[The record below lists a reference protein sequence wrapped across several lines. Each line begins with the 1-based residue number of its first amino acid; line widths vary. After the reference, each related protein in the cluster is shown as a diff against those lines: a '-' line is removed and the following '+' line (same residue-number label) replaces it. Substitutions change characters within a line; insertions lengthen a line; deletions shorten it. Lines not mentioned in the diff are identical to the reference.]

1 MLGSSLYH
9 PHLTTD
15 FSESQIEFIT
25 PPFSQNIEVI
35 NFLDDLHNYVSKS
48 IGSEYLWPLSFP
60 PNISTEDE
68 IRIANYGKSNLAH
81 LKTLYRKGLAFRYG
95 KLMQSISGIH
105 FNFSFS
111 DKLWTHD
118 VFREKTTNKKD
129 LKSGLYF
136 KMIRNLERMNWLII
150 YLYGASP
157 IIPKNFM
164 KPIDVHHT
172 KRGNDYYFPYA
183 TSLRMSTLGYRNLQQ
198 SKLVVSTNSLK
209 EYINDLSGL
218 LRQPSKS
225 YQNGLADFSSK
236 AEQINSNVIQIEA
249 EYYASFR
256 PKSKD
261 TFSRPI
267 LSLEKNGVDILFCP
281 ASPEVYPEKF
291 QTSVKVKLFSEVLEG
306 KFRKGHMEGV
316 ATIVTKLF
324 NLVRPDFAI
333 FGEKDFQ
340 QLLLIKS
347 FVEDLNIPVKIIS
360 GETIRDNEGLA
371 LSSRNEK
378 LTNDEKIQ
386 AMQIIKSLNLGVET
400 LRSGEKES
408 DNIIKKIRD
417 YLADY
422 NLIQIEYVSIR
433 DVNNFEKVNKID
445 EDIVILI
452 SVFIGKIRLID
463 NLIYRKKNG

>member
-1 MLGSSLYH
+1 MKIYYKI
-9 PHLTTD
+9 D
-15 FSESQIEFIT
+15 D
-25 PPFSQNIEVI
+25 
-35 NFLDDLHNYVSKS
+35 FLDA
-48 IGSEYLWPLSFP
+48 
-60 PNISTEDE
+60 
-68 IRIANYGKSNLAH
+68 R
-81 LKTLYRKGLAFRYG
+81 
-95 KLMQSISGIH
+95 
-105 FNFSFS
+105 
-111 DKLWTHD
+111 
-118 VFREKTTNKKD
+118 
-129 LKSGLYF
+129 
-136 KMIRNLERMNWLII
+136 
-150 YLYGASP
+150 
-157 IIPKNFM
+157 
-164 KPIDVHHT
+164 
-172 KRGNDYYFPYA
+172 
-183 TSLRMSTLGYRNLQQ
+183 
-198 SKLVVSTNSLK
+198 SKLNSKKIILVPTMGSIH
-209 EYINDLSGL
+209 EGHISLINKAKLYADIVIVTIFINPIQFNS
-218 LRQPSKS
+218 SIDYDS
-225 YQNGLADFSSK
+225 YPRS
-236 AEQINSNVIQIEA
+236 IE
-249 EYYASFR
+249 ED
-256 PKSKD
+256 KK
-261 TFSRPI
+261 T
-267 LSLEKNGVDILFCP
+267 LEKNGVDILFCP
-281 ASPEVYPEKF
+281 STPEIYPEKF
-291 QTSVKVKLFSEVLEG
+291 QTSVNVRLFSEVLEG

-347 FVEDLNIPVKIIS
+347 FVQDLNIPVKIIS

-378 LTNDEKIQ
+378 LTNNEKTQ
-386 AMQIIKSLNLGVET
+386 AIQIIKSLNLGVET

>member
-1 MLGSSLYH
+1 MKIYYKI
-9 PHLTTD
+9 D
-15 FSESQIEFIT
+15 D
-25 PPFSQNIEVI
+25 
-35 NFLDDLHNYVSKS
+35 FLDA
-48 IGSEYLWPLSFP
+48 
-60 PNISTEDE
+60 
-68 IRIANYGKSNLAH
+68 R
-81 LKTLYRKGLAFRYG
+81 
-95 KLMQSISGIH
+95 
-105 FNFSFS
+105 
-111 DKLWTHD
+111 
-118 VFREKTTNKKD
+118 
-129 LKSGLYF
+129 
-136 KMIRNLERMNWLII
+136 
-150 YLYGASP
+150 
-157 IIPKNFM
+157 
-164 KPIDVHHT
+164 
-172 KRGNDYYFPYA
+172 
-183 TSLRMSTLGYRNLQQ
+183 
-198 SKLVVSTNSLK
+198 SKLNSKKIILVPTMGSIH
-209 EYINDLSGL
+209 EGHISLINKA
-218 LRQPSKS
+218 RS
-225 YQNGLADFSSK
+225 YADIVIVTIFINPIQFNSS
-236 AEQINSNVIQIEA
+236 IDYDSYPRSIE
-249 EYYASFR
+249 ED
-256 PKSKD
+256 KK
-261 TFSRPI
+261 T
-267 LSLEKNGVDILFCP
+267 LEKNGVDILFCP
-281 ASPEVYPEKF
+281 SSPEVYPEKF
-291 QTSVKVKLFSEVLEG
+291 QTSVKVSLFSEVLEG

-386 AMQIIKSLNLGVET
+386 ATQIIKSLNLGVET

-408 DNIIKKIRD
+408 DNIIKKITD

>member
-1 MLGSSLYH
+1 MKIYYKI
-9 PHLTTD
+9 D
-15 FSESQIEFIT
+15 D
-25 PPFSQNIEVI
+25 
-35 NFLDDLHNYVSKS
+35 FLDA
-48 IGSEYLWPLSFP
+48 
-60 PNISTEDE
+60 
-68 IRIANYGKSNLAH
+68 R
-81 LKTLYRKGLAFRYG
+81 
-95 KLMQSISGIH
+95 
-105 FNFSFS
+105 
-111 DKLWTHD
+111 
-118 VFREKTTNKKD
+118 
-129 LKSGLYF
+129 
-136 KMIRNLERMNWLII
+136 
-150 YLYGASP
+150 
-157 IIPKNFM
+157 
-164 KPIDVHHT
+164 
-172 KRGNDYYFPYA
+172 
-183 TSLRMSTLGYRNLQQ
+183 
-198 SKLVVSTNSLK
+198 SKLNSKKIILVPTMGSIH
-209 EYINDLSGL
+209 EGHISLINKA
-218 LRQPSKS
+218 RS
-225 YQNGLADFSSK
+225 YADIVIVTIFINPIQFNSS
-236 AEQINSNVIQIEA
+236 IDYDSYPRSIE
-249 EYYASFR
+249 ED
-256 PKSKD
+256 KK
-261 TFSRPI
+261 T
-267 LSLEKNGVDILFCP
+267 LEKNGVDILFCP
-281 ASPEVYPEKF
+281 SSPEVYPDKF

-417 YLADY
+417 YLVDY

>member
-1 MLGSSLYH
+1 MKIYYKI
-9 PHLTTD
+9 D
-15 FSESQIEFIT
+15 D
-25 PPFSQNIEVI
+25 
-35 NFLDDLHNYVSKS
+35 FLDA
-48 IGSEYLWPLSFP
+48 
-60 PNISTEDE
+60 
-68 IRIANYGKSNLAH
+68 R
-81 LKTLYRKGLAFRYG
+81 
-95 KLMQSISGIH
+95 
-105 FNFSFS
+105 
-111 DKLWTHD
+111 
-118 VFREKTTNKKD
+118 
-129 LKSGLYF
+129 
-136 KMIRNLERMNWLII
+136 
-150 YLYGASP
+150 
-157 IIPKNFM
+157 
-164 KPIDVHHT
+164 
-172 KRGNDYYFPYA
+172 
-183 TSLRMSTLGYRNLQQ
+183 
-198 SKLVVSTNSLK
+198 SKLNSKKIILVPTMGSIH
-209 EYINDLSGL
+209 EGHISLINKA
-218 LRQPSKS
+218 RS
-225 YQNGLADFSSK
+225 YADIVIVTIFINPIQFNSS
-236 AEQINSNVIQIEA
+236 IDYDSYPRSIE
-249 EYYASFR
+249 ED
-256 PKSKD
+256 KK
-261 TFSRPI
+261 T
-267 LSLEKNGVDILFCP
+267 LEKNGVDILFCP
-281 ASPEVYPEKF
+281 SSTEVYPEKF
-291 QTSVKVKLFSEVLEG
+291 QTSVKVRLFSEVLEG

-433 DVNNFEKVNKID
+433 DVNNFEKVNKIY

-463 NLIYRKKNG
+463 NLIYREKNG

>member
-1 MLGSSLYH
+1 LKIYYKI
-9 PHLTTD
+9 D
-15 FSESQIEFIT
+15 D
-25 PPFSQNIEVI
+25 
-35 NFLDDLHNYVSKS
+35 FLDA
-48 IGSEYLWPLSFP
+48 
-60 PNISTEDE
+60 
-68 IRIANYGKSNLAH
+68 R
-81 LKTLYRKGLAFRYG
+81 
-95 KLMQSISGIH
+95 
-105 FNFSFS
+105 
-111 DKLWTHD
+111 
-118 VFREKTTNKKD
+118 
-129 LKSGLYF
+129 
-136 KMIRNLERMNWLII
+136 
-150 YLYGASP
+150 
-157 IIPKNFM
+157 
-164 KPIDVHHT
+164 
-172 KRGNDYYFPYA
+172 
-183 TSLRMSTLGYRNLQQ
+183 
-198 SKLVVSTNSLK
+198 SKLNSKKIILVPTMGSIH
-209 EYINDLSGL
+209 EGHISLINKA
-218 LRQPSKS
+218 RS
-225 YQNGLADFSSK
+225 YADIVIVTIFINPIQFNSS
-236 AEQINSNVIQIEA
+236 IDYDSYPRSIE
-249 EYYASFR
+249 ED
-256 PKSKD
+256 KK
-261 TFSRPI
+261 T
-267 LSLEKNGVDILFCP
+267 LEKNGVDILFCP
-281 ASPEVYPEKF
+281 SSPEVYPEKF
-291 QTSVKVKLFSEVLEG
+291 QTSVKVSLFSEVLEG

-386 AMQIIKSLNLGVET
+386 ATQIIKSLNLGVET

>member
-1 MLGSSLYH
+1 MKIYYKI
-9 PHLTTD
+9 D
-15 FSESQIEFIT
+15 D
-25 PPFSQNIEVI
+25 
-35 NFLDDLHNYVSKS
+35 FLDA
-48 IGSEYLWPLSFP
+48 
-60 PNISTEDE
+60 
-68 IRIANYGKSNLAH
+68 R
-81 LKTLYRKGLAFRYG
+81 
-95 KLMQSISGIH
+95 
-105 FNFSFS
+105 
-111 DKLWTHD
+111 
-118 VFREKTTNKKD
+118 
-129 LKSGLYF
+129 
-136 KMIRNLERMNWLII
+136 
-150 YLYGASP
+150 
-157 IIPKNFM
+157 
-164 KPIDVHHT
+164 
-172 KRGNDYYFPYA
+172 
-183 TSLRMSTLGYRNLQQ
+183 
-198 SKLVVSTNSLK
+198 SKLNSKKIILVPTMGSIH
-209 EYINDLSGL
+209 EGHISLINKA
-218 LRQPSKS
+218 RS
-225 YQNGLADFSSK
+225 YADIVIVTIFINPIQFNSS
-236 AEQINSNVIQIEA
+236 IDYDSYPRSIE
-249 EYYASFR
+249 ED
-256 PKSKD
+256 KK
-261 TFSRPI
+261 T
-267 LSLEKNGVDILFCP
+267 LEKNGVDILFCP
-281 ASPEVYPEKF
+281 SSPEVYPDKF

>member
-1 MLGSSLYH
+1 MKIYYKID
-9 PHLTTD
+9 D
-15 FSESQIEFIT
+15 FL
-25 PPFSQNIEVI
+25 NA
-35 NFLDDLHNYVSKS
+35 
-48 IGSEYLWPLSFP
+48 
-60 PNISTEDE
+60 
-68 IRIANYGKSNLAH
+68 R
-81 LKTLYRKGLAFRYG
+81 
-95 KLMQSISGIH
+95 
-105 FNFSFS
+105 
-111 DKLWTHD
+111 
-118 VFREKTTNKKD
+118 
-129 LKSGLYF
+129 
-136 KMIRNLERMNWLII
+136 
-150 YLYGASP
+150 
-157 IIPKNFM
+157 
-164 KPIDVHHT
+164 
-172 KRGNDYYFPYA
+172 
-183 TSLRMSTLGYRNLQQ
+183 
-198 SKLVVSTNSLK
+198 SKLNSKKIILVPTMGSIH
-209 EYINDLSGL
+209 EGHISLINKA
-218 LRQPSKS
+218 RS
-225 YQNGLADFSSK
+225 YADIVIVTIFINPIQFNSS
-236 AEQINSNVIQIEA
+236 IDYDSYPRSIE
-249 EYYASFR
+249 ED
-256 PKSKD
+256 KK
-261 TFSRPI
+261 T
-267 LSLEKNGVDILFCP
+267 LEKNGVDILFCP
-281 ASPEVYPEKF
+281 SSTEVYPEKF
-291 QTSVKVKLFSEVLEG
+291 QTSVKVRLFSEVLEG
-306 KFRKGHMEGV
+306 KFRKGHMDGV

>member
-1 MLGSSLYH
+1 MKIYYKI
-9 PHLTTD
+9 D
-15 FSESQIEFIT
+15 D
-25 PPFSQNIEVI
+25 
-35 NFLDDLHNYVSKS
+35 FLDV
-48 IGSEYLWPLSFP
+48 
-60 PNISTEDE
+60 
-68 IRIANYGKSNLAH
+68 R
-81 LKTLYRKGLAFRYG
+81 
-95 KLMQSISGIH
+95 
-105 FNFSFS
+105 
-111 DKLWTHD
+111 
-118 VFREKTTNKKD
+118 
-129 LKSGLYF
+129 
-136 KMIRNLERMNWLII
+136 
-150 YLYGASP
+150 
-157 IIPKNFM
+157 
-164 KPIDVHHT
+164 
-172 KRGNDYYFPYA
+172 
-183 TSLRMSTLGYRNLQQ
+183 
-198 SKLVVSTNSLK
+198 SKLNSKKIILVPTMGSIH
-209 EYINDLSGL
+209 EGHISLINKA
-218 LRQPSKS
+218 RS
-225 YQNGLADFSSK
+225 YADIVIVTIFINPIQFNSS
-236 AEQINSNVIQIEA
+236 IDYDSYPRSIE
-249 EYYASFR
+249 ED
-256 PKSKD
+256 KK
-261 TFSRPI
+261 T
-267 LSLEKNGVDILFCP
+267 LEKNGVDILFCP
-281 ASPEVYPEKF
+281 SSTEVYPEKF
-291 QTSVKVKLFSEVLEG
+291 QTSVKVRLFSEVLEG

-433 DVNNFEKVNKID
+433 DVNNFEKVNKIY

>member
-1 MLGSSLYH
+1 MKIYYKI
-9 PHLTTD
+9 D
-15 FSESQIEFIT
+15 D
-25 PPFSQNIEVI
+25 
-35 NFLDDLHNYVSKS
+35 FLDA
-48 IGSEYLWPLSFP
+48 
-60 PNISTEDE
+60 
-68 IRIANYGKSNLAH
+68 R
-81 LKTLYRKGLAFRYG
+81 
-95 KLMQSISGIH
+95 
-105 FNFSFS
+105 
-111 DKLWTHD
+111 
-118 VFREKTTNKKD
+118 
-129 LKSGLYF
+129 
-136 KMIRNLERMNWLII
+136 
-150 YLYGASP
+150 
-157 IIPKNFM
+157 
-164 KPIDVHHT
+164 
-172 KRGNDYYFPYA
+172 
-183 TSLRMSTLGYRNLQQ
+183 
-198 SKLVVSTNSLK
+198 SKLNSKKIILVPTMGSIH
-209 EYINDLSGL
+209 EGHISLINKA
-218 LRQPSKS
+218 RS
-225 YQNGLADFSSK
+225 YADIVIVTIFINPIQFNSS
-236 AEQINSNVIQIEA
+236 IDYDSYPRSIE
-249 EYYASFR
+249 ED
-256 PKSKD
+256 KK
-261 TFSRPI
+261 T
-267 LSLEKNGVDILFCP
+267 LEKNGVDILFCP
-281 ASPEVYPEKF
+281 SSPEVYPEKF
-291 QTSVKVKLFSEVLEG
+291 QTSVKVSLFSEVLEG

-386 AMQIIKSLNLGVET
+386 ATQIIKSLNLGVET

-408 DNIIKKIRD
+408 DNIIKKIKD

-433 DVNNFEKVNKID
+433 DINNFEKVNKID

>member
-1 MLGSSLYH
+1 MKIYYKI
-9 PHLTTD
+9 D
-15 FSESQIEFIT
+15 D
-25 PPFSQNIEVI
+25 
-35 NFLDDLHNYVSKS
+35 FLDV
-48 IGSEYLWPLSFP
+48 
-60 PNISTEDE
+60 
-68 IRIANYGKSNLAH
+68 R
-81 LKTLYRKGLAFRYG
+81 
-95 KLMQSISGIH
+95 
-105 FNFSFS
+105 
-111 DKLWTHD
+111 
-118 VFREKTTNKKD
+118 
-129 LKSGLYF
+129 
-136 KMIRNLERMNWLII
+136 
-150 YLYGASP
+150 
-157 IIPKNFM
+157 
-164 KPIDVHHT
+164 
-172 KRGNDYYFPYA
+172 
-183 TSLRMSTLGYRNLQQ
+183 
-198 SKLVVSTNSLK
+198 SKLNSKKIILVPTMGSIH
-209 EYINDLSGL
+209 EGHISLINKA
-218 LRQPSKS
+218 RS
-225 YQNGLADFSSK
+225 YADIVIVTIFINPIQFNSS
-236 AEQINSNVIQIEA
+236 IDYDSYPRSIE
-249 EYYASFR
+249 ED
-256 PKSKD
+256 KK
-261 TFSRPI
+261 T
-267 LSLEKNGVDILFCP
+267 LEKNGVDILFCP
-281 ASPEVYPEKF
+281 SSTEVYPEKF
-291 QTSVKVKLFSEVLEG
+291 QTSVKVRLFSEVLEG

-463 NLIYRKKNG
+463 NLIYREKNG

>member
-1 MLGSSLYH
+1 LKIYYKI
-9 PHLTTD
+9 D
-15 FSESQIEFIT
+15 D
-25 PPFSQNIEVI
+25 
-35 NFLDDLHNYVSKS
+35 FLDV
-48 IGSEYLWPLSFP
+48 
-60 PNISTEDE
+60 
-68 IRIANYGKSNLAH
+68 R
-81 LKTLYRKGLAFRYG
+81 
-95 KLMQSISGIH
+95 
-105 FNFSFS
+105 
-111 DKLWTHD
+111 
-118 VFREKTTNKKD
+118 
-129 LKSGLYF
+129 
-136 KMIRNLERMNWLII
+136 
-150 YLYGASP
+150 
-157 IIPKNFM
+157 
-164 KPIDVHHT
+164 
-172 KRGNDYYFPYA
+172 
-183 TSLRMSTLGYRNLQQ
+183 
-198 SKLVVSTNSLK
+198 SKLNSKKIILVPTMGSIH
-209 EYINDLSGL
+209 EGHISLINKA
-218 LRQPSKS
+218 RS
-225 YQNGLADFSSK
+225 YADIVIVTIFINPIQFNSS
-236 AEQINSNVIQIEA
+236 IDYDSYPRSIE
-249 EYYASFR
+249 ED
-256 PKSKD
+256 KK
-261 TFSRPI
+261 T
-267 LSLEKNGVDILFCP
+267 LEKNGVDILFCP
-281 ASPEVYPEKF
+281 SSTEVYPEKF
-291 QTSVKVKLFSEVLEG
+291 QTSVKVRLFSEVLEG

-433 DVNNFEKVNKID
+433 DVNNFEKVNKIY

>member
-1 MLGSSLYH
+1 MKIYYKI
-9 PHLTTD
+9 D
-15 FSESQIEFIT
+15 D
-25 PPFSQNIEVI
+25 
-35 NFLDDLHNYVSKS
+35 FLDA
-48 IGSEYLWPLSFP
+48 
-60 PNISTEDE
+60 
-68 IRIANYGKSNLAH
+68 R
-81 LKTLYRKGLAFRYG
+81 
-95 KLMQSISGIH
+95 
-105 FNFSFS
+105 
-111 DKLWTHD
+111 
-118 VFREKTTNKKD
+118 
-129 LKSGLYF
+129 
-136 KMIRNLERMNWLII
+136 
-150 YLYGASP
+150 
-157 IIPKNFM
+157 
-164 KPIDVHHT
+164 
-172 KRGNDYYFPYA
+172 
-183 TSLRMSTLGYRNLQQ
+183 
-198 SKLVVSTNSLK
+198 SKLNSKKIILVPTMGSIH
-209 EYINDLSGL
+209 EGHISLINKA
-218 LRQPSKS
+218 RS
-225 YQNGLADFSSK
+225 YADIVIVTIFINPIQFNSS
-236 AEQINSNVIQIEA
+236 IDYDSYPRSIE
-249 EYYASFR
+249 ED
-256 PKSKD
+256 KK
-261 TFSRPI
+261 T
-267 LSLEKNGVDILFCP
+267 LEKNGVDILFCP
-281 ASPEVYPEKF
+281 SSPEVYPEKF
-291 QTSVKVKLFSEVLEG
+291 QTSVKVSLFSEVLEG

-347 FVEDLNIPVKIIS
+347 FVQDLNIPVKIIS

-386 AMQIIKSLNLGVET
+386 ATQIIKSLNLGVET

-408 DNIIKKIRD
+408 DNIIKKIKD

>member
-1 MLGSSLYH
+1 MKIYYKI
-9 PHLTTD
+9 D
-15 FSESQIEFIT
+15 D
-25 PPFSQNIEVI
+25 
-35 NFLDDLHNYVSKS
+35 FLDA
-48 IGSEYLWPLSFP
+48 
-60 PNISTEDE
+60 
-68 IRIANYGKSNLAH
+68 R
-81 LKTLYRKGLAFRYG
+81 
-95 KLMQSISGIH
+95 
-105 FNFSFS
+105 
-111 DKLWTHD
+111 
-118 VFREKTTNKKD
+118 
-129 LKSGLYF
+129 
-136 KMIRNLERMNWLII
+136 
-150 YLYGASP
+150 
-157 IIPKNFM
+157 
-164 KPIDVHHT
+164 
-172 KRGNDYYFPYA
+172 
-183 TSLRMSTLGYRNLQQ
+183 
-198 SKLVVSTNSLK
+198 SKLNSKKIILVPTMGSIH
-209 EYINDLSGL
+209 EGHISLINKA
-218 LRQPSKS
+218 RS
-225 YQNGLADFSSK
+225 YADIVIVTIFINPIQFNSS
-236 AEQINSNVIQIEA
+236 IDYDSYPRSIE
-249 EYYASFR
+249 ED
-256 PKSKD
+256 KK
-261 TFSRPI
+261 T
-267 LSLEKNGVDILFCP
+267 LEKNGVDILFCP
-281 ASPEVYPEKF
+281 SSPEVYPEKF
-291 QTSVKVKLFSEVLEG
+291 QTSVKVSLFSEVLEG

>member
-1 MLGSSLYH
+1 MKIYYKI
-9 PHLTTD
+9 D
-15 FSESQIEFIT
+15 D
-25 PPFSQNIEVI
+25 
-35 NFLDDLHNYVSKS
+35 FLDA
-48 IGSEYLWPLSFP
+48 
-60 PNISTEDE
+60 
-68 IRIANYGKSNLAH
+68 R
-81 LKTLYRKGLAFRYG
+81 
-95 KLMQSISGIH
+95 
-105 FNFSFS
+105 
-111 DKLWTHD
+111 
-118 VFREKTTNKKD
+118 
-129 LKSGLYF
+129 
-136 KMIRNLERMNWLII
+136 
-150 YLYGASP
+150 
-157 IIPKNFM
+157 
-164 KPIDVHHT
+164 
-172 KRGNDYYFPYA
+172 
-183 TSLRMSTLGYRNLQQ
+183 
-198 SKLVVSTNSLK
+198 SKLNSKKIILVPTMGSIH
-209 EYINDLSGL
+209 EGHISLINKA
-218 LRQPSKS
+218 RS
-225 YQNGLADFSSK
+225 YADIVIVTIFINPIQFNSS
-236 AEQINSNVIQIEA
+236 IDYDSYPRSIE
-249 EYYASFR
+249 ED
-256 PKSKD
+256 KK
-261 TFSRPI
+261 T
-267 LSLEKNGVDILFCP
+267 LEKNGVDILFCP
-281 ASPEVYPEKF
+281 SSPEVYPEKF
-291 QTSVKVKLFSEVLEG
+291 QTSVKVSLFSEVLEG

-386 AMQIIKSLNLGVET
+386 AIQIIKSLNLGIET

>member
-1 MLGSSLYH
+1 LKIYYKI
-9 PHLTTD
+9 D
-15 FSESQIEFIT
+15 D
-25 PPFSQNIEVI
+25 
-35 NFLDDLHNYVSKS
+35 FLDA
-48 IGSEYLWPLSFP
+48 
-60 PNISTEDE
+60 
-68 IRIANYGKSNLAH
+68 R
-81 LKTLYRKGLAFRYG
+81 
-95 KLMQSISGIH
+95 
-105 FNFSFS
+105 
-111 DKLWTHD
+111 
-118 VFREKTTNKKD
+118 
-129 LKSGLYF
+129 
-136 KMIRNLERMNWLII
+136 
-150 YLYGASP
+150 
-157 IIPKNFM
+157 
-164 KPIDVHHT
+164 
-172 KRGNDYYFPYA
+172 
-183 TSLRMSTLGYRNLQQ
+183 
-198 SKLVVSTNSLK
+198 SKLNSKKIILVPTMGSIH
-209 EYINDLSGL
+209 EGHISLINKA
-218 LRQPSKS
+218 KS
-225 YQNGLADFSSK
+225 YADIVIVTIFINPIQFNSS
-236 AEQINSNVIQIEA
+236 IDYDSYPRSIE
-249 EYYASFR
+249 ED
-256 PKSKD
+256 KK
-261 TFSRPI
+261 T
-267 LSLEKNGVDILFCP
+267 LEKNGVDILFCP
-281 ASPEVYPEKF
+281 SSPEVYPEKF
-291 QTSVKVKLFSEVLEG
+291 QTSVKVSLFSEVLEG

-386 AMQIIKSLNLGVET
+386 ATQIIKSLNLGVET

-408 DNIIKKIRD
+408 DNIIKKIKD

-433 DVNNFEKVNKID
+433 DINNFEKVNKID

>member
-1 MLGSSLYH
+1 LKIYYKI
-9 PHLTTD
+9 D
-15 FSESQIEFIT
+15 D
-25 PPFSQNIEVI
+25 
-35 NFLDDLHNYVSKS
+35 FLDA
-48 IGSEYLWPLSFP
+48 
-60 PNISTEDE
+60 
-68 IRIANYGKSNLAH
+68 R
-81 LKTLYRKGLAFRYG
+81 
-95 KLMQSISGIH
+95 
-105 FNFSFS
+105 
-111 DKLWTHD
+111 
-118 VFREKTTNKKD
+118 
-129 LKSGLYF
+129 
-136 KMIRNLERMNWLII
+136 
-150 YLYGASP
+150 
-157 IIPKNFM
+157 
-164 KPIDVHHT
+164 
-172 KRGNDYYFPYA
+172 
-183 TSLRMSTLGYRNLQQ
+183 
-198 SKLVVSTNSLK
+198 SKLNSKKIILVPTMGSIH
-209 EYINDLSGL
+209 EGHISLINKA
-218 LRQPSKS
+218 RS
-225 YQNGLADFSSK
+225 YADIVIVTIFINPIQFNSS
-236 AEQINSNVIQIEA
+236 IDYDSYPRSIE
-249 EYYASFR
+249 ED
-256 PKSKD
+256 KK
-261 TFSRPI
+261 T
-267 LSLEKNGVDILFCP
+267 LEKNGVDILFCP
-281 ASPEVYPEKF
+281 SSPEVYPEKF
-291 QTSVKVKLFSEVLEG
+291 QTSVKVSLFSEVLEG

-347 FVEDLNIPVKIIS
+347 FVDDLNIPVKIIS

-386 AMQIIKSLNLGVET
+386 AIQIIKSLNLGIET

-408 DNIIKKIRD
+408 DNIIKKITD

>member
-1 MLGSSLYH
+1 MKIYYKI
-9 PHLTTD
+9 D
-15 FSESQIEFIT
+15 D
-25 PPFSQNIEVI
+25 
-35 NFLDDLHNYVSKS
+35 FLDA
-48 IGSEYLWPLSFP
+48 
-60 PNISTEDE
+60 
-68 IRIANYGKSNLAH
+68 R
-81 LKTLYRKGLAFRYG
+81 
-95 KLMQSISGIH
+95 
-105 FNFSFS
+105 
-111 DKLWTHD
+111 
-118 VFREKTTNKKD
+118 
-129 LKSGLYF
+129 
-136 KMIRNLERMNWLII
+136 
-150 YLYGASP
+150 
-157 IIPKNFM
+157 
-164 KPIDVHHT
+164 
-172 KRGNDYYFPYA
+172 
-183 TSLRMSTLGYRNLQQ
+183 
-198 SKLVVSTNSLK
+198 SKLNSKKIILVPTMGSIH
-209 EYINDLSGL
+209 EGHISLINKA
-218 LRQPSKS
+218 RS
-225 YQNGLADFSSK
+225 YADIVIVTIFINPIQFNSS
-236 AEQINSNVIQIEA
+236 IDYDSYPRSIE
-249 EYYASFR
+249 ED
-256 PKSKD
+256 KK
-261 TFSRPI
+261 T
-267 LSLEKNGVDILFCP
+267 LEKNGVDILFCP

>member
-1 MLGSSLYH
+1 MKIYYKI
-9 PHLTTD
+9 D
-15 FSESQIEFIT
+15 D
-25 PPFSQNIEVI
+25 
-35 NFLDDLHNYVSKS
+35 FLDA
-48 IGSEYLWPLSFP
+48 
-60 PNISTEDE
+60 
-68 IRIANYGKSNLAH
+68 R
-81 LKTLYRKGLAFRYG
+81 
-95 KLMQSISGIH
+95 
-105 FNFSFS
+105 
-111 DKLWTHD
+111 
-118 VFREKTTNKKD
+118 
-129 LKSGLYF
+129 
-136 KMIRNLERMNWLII
+136 
-150 YLYGASP
+150 
-157 IIPKNFM
+157 
-164 KPIDVHHT
+164 
-172 KRGNDYYFPYA
+172 
-183 TSLRMSTLGYRNLQQ
+183 
-198 SKLVVSTNSLK
+198 SKLNSKKIILVPTMGSIH
-209 EYINDLSGL
+209 EGHISLINKA
-218 LRQPSKS
+218 RS
-225 YQNGLADFSSK
+225 YADIVIVTIFINPIQFNSS
-236 AEQINSNVIQIEA
+236 IDYDSYPRSIE
-249 EYYASFR
+249 ED
-256 PKSKD
+256 KK
-261 TFSRPI
+261 T
-267 LSLEKNGVDILFCP
+267 LEKNGVDILFCP
-281 ASPEVYPEKF
+281 SSPEVYPEKF
-291 QTSVKVKLFSEVLEG
+291 QTSVKVSLFSEVLEG

-386 AMQIIKSLNLGVET
+386 ATQIIKSLNLGVET

-433 DVNNFEKVNKID
+433 DINNFEKVNKID

>member
-1 MLGSSLYH
+1 LKIYYKI
-9 PHLTTD
+9 D
-15 FSESQIEFIT
+15 D
-25 PPFSQNIEVI
+25 
-35 NFLDDLHNYVSKS
+35 FLDA
-48 IGSEYLWPLSFP
+48 
-60 PNISTEDE
+60 
-68 IRIANYGKSNLAH
+68 R
-81 LKTLYRKGLAFRYG
+81 
-95 KLMQSISGIH
+95 
-105 FNFSFS
+105 
-111 DKLWTHD
+111 
-118 VFREKTTNKKD
+118 
-129 LKSGLYF
+129 
-136 KMIRNLERMNWLII
+136 
-150 YLYGASP
+150 
-157 IIPKNFM
+157 
-164 KPIDVHHT
+164 
-172 KRGNDYYFPYA
+172 
-183 TSLRMSTLGYRNLQQ
+183 
-198 SKLVVSTNSLK
+198 SKLNSKKIILVPTMGSIH
-209 EYINDLSGL
+209 EGHISLINKAKLYADIVIVTIFINPIQFNS
-218 LRQPSKS
+218 SIDYDS
-225 YQNGLADFSSK
+225 YPRS
-236 AEQINSNVIQIEA
+236 IE
-249 EYYASFR
+249 ED
-256 PKSKD
+256 KK
-261 TFSRPI
+261 T
-267 LSLEKNGVDILFCP
+267 LEKNGVDILFCP
-281 ASPEVYPEKF
+281 STPEIYPEKF
-291 QTSVKVKLFSEVLEG
+291 QTSVNVRLFSEVLEG

-347 FVEDLNIPVKIIS
+347 FVQDLNIPVKIIS

>member
-1 MLGSSLYH
+1 MKIYYKI
-9 PHLTTD
+9 D
-15 FSESQIEFIT
+15 D
-25 PPFSQNIEVI
+25 
-35 NFLDDLHNYVSKS
+35 FLDA
-48 IGSEYLWPLSFP
+48 
-60 PNISTEDE
+60 
-68 IRIANYGKSNLAH
+68 R
-81 LKTLYRKGLAFRYG
+81 
-95 KLMQSISGIH
+95 
-105 FNFSFS
+105 
-111 DKLWTHD
+111 
-118 VFREKTTNKKD
+118 
-129 LKSGLYF
+129 
-136 KMIRNLERMNWLII
+136 
-150 YLYGASP
+150 
-157 IIPKNFM
+157 
-164 KPIDVHHT
+164 
-172 KRGNDYYFPYA
+172 
-183 TSLRMSTLGYRNLQQ
+183 
-198 SKLVVSTNSLK
+198 SKLNSKKIILVPTMGSIH
-209 EYINDLSGL
+209 EGHISLINKA
-218 LRQPSKS
+218 RS
-225 YQNGLADFSSK
+225 YADIVIVTIFINPIQFNSS
-236 AEQINSNVIQIEA
+236 IDYDSYPRSIE
-249 EYYASFR
+249 ED
-256 PKSKD
+256 KK
-261 TFSRPI
+261 T
-267 LSLEKNGVDILFCP
+267 LEKNGVDILFCP
-281 ASPEVYPEKF
+281 SSTEVYPEKF
-291 QTSVKVKLFSEVLEG
+291 QTSVKVRLFSEVLEG

-433 DVNNFEKVNKID
+433 DVNNFEKVNKIY

-452 SVFIGKIRLID
+452 SVFIGKI
-463 NLIYRKKNG
+463 

>member
-1 MLGSSLYH
+1 MKIYYKI
-9 PHLTTD
+9 D
-15 FSESQIEFIT
+15 D
-25 PPFSQNIEVI
+25 
-35 NFLDDLHNYVSKS
+35 FLDA
-48 IGSEYLWPLSFP
+48 
-60 PNISTEDE
+60 
-68 IRIANYGKSNLAH
+68 R
-81 LKTLYRKGLAFRYG
+81 
-95 KLMQSISGIH
+95 
-105 FNFSFS
+105 
-111 DKLWTHD
+111 
-118 VFREKTTNKKD
+118 
-129 LKSGLYF
+129 
-136 KMIRNLERMNWLII
+136 
-150 YLYGASP
+150 
-157 IIPKNFM
+157 
-164 KPIDVHHT
+164 
-172 KRGNDYYFPYA
+172 
-183 TSLRMSTLGYRNLQQ
+183 
-198 SKLVVSTNSLK
+198 SKLNSKKIILVPTMGSIH
-209 EYINDLSGL
+209 EGHISLINKAKLYADIVIVTIFINPIQFNS
-218 LRQPSKS
+218 SIDYDS
-225 YQNGLADFSSK
+225 YPRS
-236 AEQINSNVIQIEA
+236 IE
-249 EYYASFR
+249 ED
-256 PKSKD
+256 KK
-261 TFSRPI
+261 T
-267 LSLEKNGVDILFCP
+267 LEKNGVDILFCP
-281 ASPEVYPEKF
+281 STPEIYPEKF
-291 QTSVKVKLFSEVLEG
+291 QTSVNVRLFSEVLEG

-347 FVEDLNIPVKIIS
+347 FVQDLNIPVKIIS

-386 AMQIIKSLNLGVET
+386 AIQIIKSLNLGVET

>member
-1 MLGSSLYH
+1 MKIYYKI
-9 PHLTTD
+9 D
-15 FSESQIEFIT
+15 D
-25 PPFSQNIEVI
+25 
-35 NFLDDLHNYVSKS
+35 FLDA
-48 IGSEYLWPLSFP
+48 
-60 PNISTEDE
+60 
-68 IRIANYGKSNLAH
+68 R
-81 LKTLYRKGLAFRYG
+81 
-95 KLMQSISGIH
+95 
-105 FNFSFS
+105 
-111 DKLWTHD
+111 
-118 VFREKTTNKKD
+118 
-129 LKSGLYF
+129 
-136 KMIRNLERMNWLII
+136 
-150 YLYGASP
+150 
-157 IIPKNFM
+157 
-164 KPIDVHHT
+164 
-172 KRGNDYYFPYA
+172 
-183 TSLRMSTLGYRNLQQ
+183 
-198 SKLVVSTNSLK
+198 SKLNSKKIILVPTMGSIH
-209 EYINDLSGL
+209 EGHISLINKA
-218 LRQPSKS
+218 RS
-225 YQNGLADFSSK
+225 YADIVIVTIFINPIQFNSS
-236 AEQINSNVIQIEA
+236 IDYDSYPRSIE
-249 EYYASFR
+249 ED
-256 PKSKD
+256 KK
-261 TFSRPI
+261 T
-267 LSLEKNGVDILFCP
+267 LEKNGVDILFCP
-281 ASPEVYPEKF
+281 SSPEVYPEKF

>member
-1 MLGSSLYH
+1 MKIYYKI
-9 PHLTTD
+9 D
-15 FSESQIEFIT
+15 D
-25 PPFSQNIEVI
+25 
-35 NFLDDLHNYVSKS
+35 FLDA
-48 IGSEYLWPLSFP
+48 
-60 PNISTEDE
+60 
-68 IRIANYGKSNLAH
+68 R
-81 LKTLYRKGLAFRYG
+81 
-95 KLMQSISGIH
+95 
-105 FNFSFS
+105 
-111 DKLWTHD
+111 
-118 VFREKTTNKKD
+118 
-129 LKSGLYF
+129 
-136 KMIRNLERMNWLII
+136 
-150 YLYGASP
+150 
-157 IIPKNFM
+157 
-164 KPIDVHHT
+164 
-172 KRGNDYYFPYA
+172 
-183 TSLRMSTLGYRNLQQ
+183 
-198 SKLVVSTNSLK
+198 SKLNSKKIILVPTMGSIH
-209 EYINDLSGL
+209 EGHISLINKA
-218 LRQPSKS
+218 KS
-225 YQNGLADFSSK
+225 YADIVIVTIFINPIQFNSS
-236 AEQINSNVIQIEA
+236 IDYDSYPRSIE
-249 EYYASFR
+249 ED
-256 PKSKD
+256 KK
-261 TFSRPI
+261 T
-267 LSLEKNGVDILFCP
+267 LEKNGVDILFCP
-281 ASPEVYPEKF
+281 SSPEVYPEKF
-291 QTSVKVKLFSEVLEG
+291 QTSVKVSLFSEVLEG

-386 AMQIIKSLNLGVET
+386 ATQIIKSLNLGVET